1 MENDDAL
8 SRRAFLRAGTV
19 GAATATAAGTATA
32 QEGTDN
38 GTATATPGG
47 NGTATGTASGTATG
61 TASGTA
67 TGTSSGGG
75 GGGGGGGATHTVD
88 MTDSLVFDPA
98 DITIEAGD
106 TVVWENVGT
115 VGHSVTAYEEN
126 IPDGADYWASGGF
139 DNEADARSGYPDRG
153 DVPGGE
159 SYRYTFE
166 TVGTHDYFCIPHE
179 TVGMVGSV
187 EVVEEIE
194 TPEPAAPA
202 LPNSAKTL
210 GVGAAFAMVAT
221 LVLTYFFLQFGGD
234 SPGSEEGE

>member
-47 NGTATGTASGTATG
+47 NGTATG

-139 DNEADARSGYPDRG
+139 DNEADARSGYPDQG
-153 DVPGGE
+153 DIPGGE
-159 SYRYTFE
+159 SYQYTFE
-166 TVGTHDYFCIPHE
+166 TLGVHEYFCIPHE
-179 TVGMVGSV
+179 GVGMVGSV
-187 EVVEEIE
+187 EVVEEIS
-194 TPEPAAPA
+194 TPEPTGPA
-202 LPNSAKTL
+202 VPDSAKTL

-221 LVLTYFFLQFGGD
+221 LLIAYFFLQFGGD
-234 SPGSEEGE
+234 SPGHEDAE